1 MSIQVSLDGNKEYH
15 EKLRGAKCYDSVI
28 KTLTLLKPLKEEYDN
43 FVLTCSTALSV
54 YNLEHLEFLEKEM
67 DKLGI
72 EWGFQLVRGSNFGI
86 IDLDKNFIENYS
98 PMDASIILPPVEKLK
113 EIIDRYAPEKRDL
126 RMALQRTT
134 LLYGLELIQK
144 KKIPLKCRAGV
155 ADAIIYS
162 NGNVALCEVTKPV
175 DNLKNYDFDFY
186 KLWTSHN
193 AEAGRKKISCC
204 QCMHP
209 CHMISSMK
217 YDLRFLENVH

>member
-1 MSIQVSLDGNKEYH
+1 
-15 EKLRGAKCYDSVI
+15 
-28 KTLTLLKPLKEEYDN
+28 
-43 FVLTCSTALSV
+43 
-54 YNLEHLEFLEKEM
+54 
-67 DKLGI
+67 
-72 EWGFQLVRGSNFGI
+72 
-86 IDLDKNFIENYS
+86 
-98 PMDASIILPPVEKLK
+98 MDASIILPPVEKLK

-175 DNLKNYDFDFY
+175 DNLKNYDFNFY

-193 AEAGRKKISCC
+193 AEEGRKKISCC